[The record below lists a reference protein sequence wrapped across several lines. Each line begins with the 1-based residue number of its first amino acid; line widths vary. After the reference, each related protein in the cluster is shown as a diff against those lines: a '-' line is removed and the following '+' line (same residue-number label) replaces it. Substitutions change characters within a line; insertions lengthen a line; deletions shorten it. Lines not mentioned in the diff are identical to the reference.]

1 LQHRD
6 YQAFSICCASSHPK
20 IYYEI
25 TQDLDILRA
34 FMRCSFMSEDG
45 SDDDGDDG
53 SGLGSSPICPLVAS
67 FNA

>member
-1 LQHRD
+1 ML
-6 YQAFSICCASSHPK
+6 
-20 IYYEI
+20 
-25 TQDLDILRA
+25 
-34 FMRCSFMSEDG
+34 EDG